1 MAPRPG
7 YPVTAGHRQWSQ
19 IGTFDGVTPGPC
31 RGKRQSAAPASGTGS
46 NAVEGPLRPQNEMRD
61 SQLTA
66 ALKDAA
72 KLLRPDSADAT
83 RNPTLARDDR
93 LAKIDGRRDSWSRT

>member
-1 MAPRPG
+1 
-7 YPVTAGHRQWSQ
+7 
-19 IGTFDGVTPGPC
+19 
-31 RGKRQSAAPASGTGS
+31 
-46 NAVEGPLRPQNEMRD
+46 MRD
-61 SQLTA
+61 YQLTA